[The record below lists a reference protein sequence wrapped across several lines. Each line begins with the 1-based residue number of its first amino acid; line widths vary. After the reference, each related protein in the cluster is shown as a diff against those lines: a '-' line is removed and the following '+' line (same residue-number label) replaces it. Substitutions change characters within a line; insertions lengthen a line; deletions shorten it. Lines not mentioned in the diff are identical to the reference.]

1 MLTKYVEQVNVACNK
16 DIYKDGKFIGKWDNP
31 IFQAIRIIEVTS
43 NSYIKYALFGYFIL
57 NFTFTFS
64 GKSKNRTIKK

>member
-1 MLTKYVEQVNVACNK
+1 MLTKYVEQVDVACNK
-16 DIYKDGKFIGKWDNP
+16 DIYKDGEFIGKWDNP
-31 IFQAIRIIEVTS
+31 IFQAIRIIEVTL
-43 NSYIKYALFGYFIL
+43 NSYIKYALFGYFIF